1 VATRNDWKARTGVD
15 PACVARLRARE
26 RERFAREHPRCLQLL
41 EQARLVMPSGVPMSW
56 MADFDHP
63 PLWVAGG
70 HGARFTCADGA
81 RFLDMNI
88 GDKSTFCG
96 LDPEPVVRAVQE
108 RAARGWQF
116 MQPLE
121 DALWVAAELK
131 RRWGQPFWQFTLAAT
146 QANVEA
152 VRLARLMTGREK
164 ELFFFGNYAGHADDL
179 LASYSG
185 GERRPVVLGV
195 PPRSLGSAGLVA
207 FNDVP
212 ALERELVTGQYA
224 CVLSEPALTN
234 VGVVLP
240 EVGFHDALRK
250 LTLDT
255 GTLLVLDETHTLICG
270 PGGLCGRWGL
280 RPDIVT
286 MGKAIGG
293 GVPLGAYGMSAEL
306 AEAFVSGRGADGG
319 RGELATGGTLFANGL
334 SMAAAR
340 AALSG
345 VLTDAAYERT
355 AALGKRL
362 ADGLERL
369 FTDAGLSWPVHR
381 LYARSGWSLC
391 GRLPRNAE
399 EADHDAWPELSAL
412 LHTYLANRGVW
423 EAISSAGP
431 AVSVAASADDV
442 DFYLAALSE
451 LVEELCR

>member
-1 VATRNDWKARTGVD
+1 
-15 PACVARLRARE
+15 
-26 RERFAREHPRCLQLL
+26 
-41 EQARLVMPSGVPMSW
+41 
-56 MADFDHP
+56 
-63 PLWVAGG
+63 
-70 HGARFTCADGA
+70 
-81 RFLDMNI
+81 
-88 GDKSTFCG
+88 
-96 LDPEPVVRAVQE
+96 
-108 RAARGWQF
+108 
-116 MQPLE
+116 
-121 DALWVAAELK
+121 
-131 RRWGQPFWQFTLAAT
+131 
-146 QANVEA
+146 
-152 VRLARLMTGREK
+152 
-164 ELFFFGNYAGHADDL
+164 
-179 LASYSG
+179 
-185 GERRPVVLGV
+185 
-195 PPRSLGSAGLVA
+195 
-207 FNDVP
+207 
-212 ALERELVTGQYA
+212 
-224 CVLSEPALTN
+224 
-234 VGVVLP
+234 
-240 EVGFHDALRK
+240 
-250 LTLDT
+250 
-255 GTLLVLDETHTLICG
+255 
-270 PGGLCGRWGL
+270 
-280 RPDIVT
+280 